1 MSRAAA
7 YCDVMAA
14 YSELAALAG
23 TGCPVTFQRLLDTRL
38 FSPKSVRAMML
49 RVLDVLPDL
58 FVTHTS
64 TRLIVT
70 PDVRLGS
77 ERIDSS

>member
-1 MSRAAA
+1 M
-7 YCDVMAA
+7 
-14 YSELAALAG
+14 
-23 TGCPVTFQRLLDTRL
+23 PHRLFDTRL

-49 RVLDVLPDL
+49 RVFDVTPDL

-64 TRLIVT
+64 TRLIVM